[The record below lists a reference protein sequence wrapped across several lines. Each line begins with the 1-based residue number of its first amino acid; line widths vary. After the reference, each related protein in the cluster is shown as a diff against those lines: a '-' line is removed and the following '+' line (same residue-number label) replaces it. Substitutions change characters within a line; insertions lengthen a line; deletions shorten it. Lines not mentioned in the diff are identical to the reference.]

1 MKKISPVLN
10 VVLLLAVIVLYV
22 LHFVAPKPTQ
32 SKTNP
37 GDTLSMAKA
46 TEGIVYINIDTVMA
60 NYTMYDNV
68 MGDLE
73 QKIKTSEAQVE
84 SKQRSLQKNYEDA
97 QYKVQRG
104 LVTRSEQQQLE
115 QKLAAQQ
122 QELMTLQNKLQYDL
136 AEEQQVAYR
145 KILNSIIVYLK
156 KMESEG
162 KHQFVLGHSFGGT
175 ILYANE
181 NLNITKNVIE
191 GLNAEYQQSEE

>member
-10 VVLLLAVIVLYV
+10 VVLLIAVIGLYI
-22 LHFVAPKPTQ
+22 LHFTAPKPTS
-32 SKTNP
+32 SKKSP
-37 GDTLSMAKA
+37 GDTLSMATT
-46 TEGIVYINIDTVMA
+46 TEGIVYIDIDTVMA
-60 NYTMYDNV
+60 NYKMHEDV
-68 MGDLE
+68 MGNLE

-115 QKLAAQQ
+115 QNLASQQ

-145 KILNSIIVYLK
+145 KILNSIIEYLSS
-156 KMESEG
+156 MEAAG
-162 KHQFVLGHSFGGT
+162 KYQYVLGHSFGGA
-175 ILYANE
+175 IMYANH
-181 NLNITKNVIE
+181 NLDITKEVIE
-191 GLNAEYQQSEE
+191 GLNAEYQANKE